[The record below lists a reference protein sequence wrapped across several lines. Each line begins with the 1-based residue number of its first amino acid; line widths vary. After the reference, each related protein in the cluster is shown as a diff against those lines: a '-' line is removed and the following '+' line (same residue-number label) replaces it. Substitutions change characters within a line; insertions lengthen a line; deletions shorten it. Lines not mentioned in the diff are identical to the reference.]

1 MAWTKWLFRVEESL
15 DKVYTRIS
23 TGVGLSLYR
32 NGGKEDERECRI
44 IFIAAVFIGDEN
56 NIMKE
61 TNSV

>member
-1 MAWTKWLFRVEESL
+1 VVRVEESL
-15 DKVYTRIS
+15 DKVYLILDIS

>member
-15 DKVYTRIS
+15 DKESPQALALACIET
-23 TGVGLSLYR
+23 
-32 NGGKEDERECRI
+32 RECRI